1 MMKDE
6 VFLIAEIGI
15 NHNGSLDIA
24 TNLIDLAIKYGWN
37 AVKLQKRNVRKVI
50 PKSMWNKPKE
60 TPWGEMPYIEYKERL
75 EFGKD
80 EYDFIDEYCKLK
92 GINWFASAWDLE
104 SQEFLRQYDLKYN
117 KIASPMITYRP
128 LLEMVA
134 SEGKLT
140 FISTGMATWK
150 DIDKAVKIFKREKC
164 PFVLMHCVGTY
175 PAKDEE
181 LNLSLI
187 PKLAKRYK
195 CEVGYSCHNPGV
207 LPAALAVVYGARY
220 IEKHITLD
228 RTMWGSDQAASLEP
242 HGMELV
248 RKYCDAALK
257 MIGDGKK
264 RILEKEREI
273 AKKLRYWEVKE

>member
-1 MMKDE
+1 MD
-6 VFLIAEIGI
+6 
-15 NHNGSLDIA
+15 
-24 TNLIDLAIKYGWN
+24 
-37 AVKLQKRNVRKVI
+37 
-50 PKSMWNKPKE
+50 
-60 TPWGEMPYIEYKERL
+60 
-75 EFGKD
+75 
-80 EYDFIDEYCKLK
+80 
-92 GINWFASAWDLE
+92 WFASAWDLE

-175 PAKDEE
+175 PAKDED

-264 RILEKEREI
+264 RILEKEKEI